1 MENDSIVFT
10 DEDGNEVVFS
20 VMEQTTLGGVNYLLV
35 TEDGDDEDDGSF
47 LILKENASD
56 SEGEMA
62 AFDIVEDDKELDK
75 DSCIILAY
83 LNSIGFDIV
92 VLSPAGT
99 AGLETYLDENYF
111 TNIRLDRMKYDV
123 KYSDMKYTAK
133 KSKGFLAKLF
143 G

>member
-10 DEDGNEVVFS
+10 DEDGNEVAFS

-62 AFDIVEDDKELDK
+62 AFDIVEDDKELEAVK
-75 DSCIILAY
+75 IGRASCRER
-83 LNSIGFDIV
+83 V
-92 VLSPAGT
+92 
-99 AGLETYLDENYF
+99 
-111 TNIRLDRMKYDV
+111 
-123 KYSDMKYTAK
+123 
-133 KSKGFLAKLF
+133 
-143 G
+143 

>member
-10 DEDGNEVVFS
+10 DEDGNEVAFS

-62 AFDIVEDDKELDK
+62 AFDIVENDKELEAVMK
-75 DSCIILAY
+75 IFEEL
-83 LNSIGFDIV
+83 
-92 VLSPAGT
+92 
-99 AGLETYLDENYF
+99 LE
-111 TNIRLDRMKYDV
+111 DV
-123 KYSDMKYTAK
+123 D
-133 KSKGFLAKLF
+133 LEV
-143 G
+143 

>member
-10 DEDGNEVVFS
+10 DEDGNEVAFS

-62 AFDIVEDDKELDK
+62 AL
-75 DSCIILAY
+75 L
-83 LNSIGFDIV
+83 
-92 VLSPAGT
+92 
-99 AGLETYLDENYF
+99 
-111 TNIRLDRMKYDV
+111 
-123 KYSDMKYTAK
+123 
-133 KSKGFLAKLF
+133 LF
-143 G
+143 IMPNALFHTSA